1 MENILKNFGTKAT
14 ERYSNVEML
23 NKLMALQSEIIRI
36 LESYGAPYY
45 MKDRDILPWIE
56 EFAKE
61 TGFDKTR
68 EFERLKM
75 NISKLG
81 YEIASLSKGFKG
93 EEYCKKSLSIL
104 SLDPR
109 VEILYNTQL
118 RFGDVFGEYDAIV
131 VAPYGLFVIEVK
143 NWKATK
149 LTITDKGILKSN
161 DGNQVTYDLNTRMCE
176 KEALLKRCLFD
187 TKIKKYQSLLLLS
200 NMWTEVN
207 DEYQKIPIICGD
219 NISKAIMAYDNG
231 KKVFSDRKIKAI
243 VKALKTVHQEQTGF
257 CQVRCEDIQNDF
269 STLINMLNH
278 QRGLDLATELD
289 NQDIEADT
297 QTSPTES
304 DSKKKLSVIA
314 KFIDN
319 MKKNL
324 SYYYN
329 K

>member
-1 MENILKNFGTKAT
+1 
-14 ERYSNVEML
+14 
-23 NKLMALQSEIIRI
+23 
-36 LESYGAPYY
+36 
-45 MKDRDILPWIE
+45 MKDRDIITWIE

-61 TGFDKTR
+61 SGFDKTR
-68 EFERLKM
+68 EFERLKL

-118 RFGDVFGEYDAIV
+118 RFGDVYGEYDAIV
-131 VAPYGLFVIEVK
+131 IAPYGLFVIEVK

-161 DGNQVTYDLNTRMCE
+161 DGNQVTYDLDTRMCE

-207 DEYQKIPIICGD
+207 DEYQKIPVICGD

-231 KKVFSDRKIKAI
+231 KNVFSDRKIRAI
-243 VKALKTVHQEQTGF
+243 AKSLKMDHQEQTGF
-257 CQVRCEDIQNDF
+257 CQVRCEEIKEDF
-269 STLINMLNH
+269 STLINMLNSK
-278 QRGLDLATELD
+278 RGLDFVEEDGNTADGNESKEKT
-289 NQDIEADT
+289 NSNDIKI
-297 QTSPTES
+297 SLL
-304 DSKKKLSVIA
+304 K
-314 KFIDN
+314 KFISN
-319 MKKNL
+319 MRKNI
-324 SYYYN
+324 SCYYN

>member
-1 MENILKNFGTKAT
+1 MKTFLQGLGTKAT
-14 ERYSNVEML
+14 ERYTNVEML
-23 NKLMALQSEIIRI
+23 NQLIALQSEIIRI

-45 MKDRDILPWIE
+45 MKDRDIIPWIE

-61 TGFDKTR
+61 SGFDKTR
-68 EFERLKM
+68 EFERLKL

-81 YEIASLSKGFKG
+81 YEIASLTKGFKG

-118 RFGDVFGEYDAIV
+118 RFGDVYGEYDAIV
-131 VAPYGLFVIEVK
+131 IAPYGLFVIEVK

-149 LTITDKGILKSN
+149 LTITEKGILKSN
-161 DGNQVTYDLNTRMCE
+161 DGNQVTYDLDTRMSE

-207 DEYQKIPIICGD
+207 DEYQKIPVICGD

-231 KKVFSDRKIKAI
+231 KKVFSDRKIRAI
-243 VKALKTVHQEQTGF
+243 AKSLKMDHQEQTGF
-257 CQVRCEDIQNDF
+257 CQVRCEEIKEDF
-269 STLINMLNH
+269 STLINMLNSK
-278 QRGLDLATELD
+278 RGLDFVEEDGNTADD
-289 NQDIEADT
+289 NESKEKTNSNDIKI
-297 QTSPTES
+297 SLL
-304 DSKKKLSVIA
+304 K
-314 KFIDN
+314 KFISN
-319 MKKNL
+319 MRKNI
-324 SYYYN
+324 SCYYN